1 MWNHQADARASRRSS
16 DQAPYPKPNRAAT
29 VRECSMAPGVIDEDE
44 NAMWGRPPGLQ
55 ADALVG
61 LVGVTAEFAQRDQG
75 VPRRPGGL
83 PHNGG
88 SDFQGSG
95 PNSQPVRS
103 LMVAARLIC
112 SNHTRNW
119 TGRASFTAGFSRN
132 CAST

>member
-61 LVGVTAEFAQRDQG
+61 LVGVTAEFEQRDQG

-83 PHNGG
+83 PHKGG
-88 SDFQGSG
+88 AAIFRGADPARG
-95 PNSQPVRS
+95 PVRS
-103 LMVAARLIC
+103 LAVAARL
-112 SNHTRNW
+112 
-119 TGRASFTAGFSRN
+119 G
-132 CAST
+132 